1 MRRGG
6 GGGNVLFE
14 PNWFRELRMA
24 YRQLY
29 STGIKKDYAPLQQ
42 AQSRPC
48 LHIERAHQSAWDEI
62 GLSFRSAPSRKTVGF
77 SGALGSSP
85 AAPITINVWPCKAET
100 VHID

>member
-1 MRRGG
+1 MYFLSPTGFASYKWRTVSYTALALKRTTHRFSKLRVVHVCTSNAHISQLEMR
-6 GGGNVLFE
+6 
-14 PNWFRELRMA
+14 
-24 YRQLY
+24 
-29 STGIKKDYAPLQQ
+29 
-42 AQSRPC
+42 
-48 LHIERAHQSAWDEI
+48 I